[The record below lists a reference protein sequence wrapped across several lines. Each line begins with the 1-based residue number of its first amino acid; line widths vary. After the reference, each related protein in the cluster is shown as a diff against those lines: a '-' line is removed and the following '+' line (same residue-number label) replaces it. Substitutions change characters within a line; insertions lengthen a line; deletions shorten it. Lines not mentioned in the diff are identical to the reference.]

1 MANTKCKFCGKEYKY
16 THHDDGTYKYYCCL
30 ECKEKAEKTKEY
42 VCKNCGKKYIVQNPG
57 SWNKDNKL
65 ITVKGKNLSNSVVSS
80 KNFCCYECGKEYR
93 SKKVKETNLKRY
105 GNEVASKSQVI
116 KNKMKVT
123 LNNRTQEQIKEINKK
138 RKNTCLE
145 KYGCEFVNQN
155 EEIKQKLKSSLKKT
169 YEENN
174 EAIRQKT
181 IATNLQRYGVEYYT
195 KTKEQKEKAKR
206 TNLEKFG
213 VEYATQSKE
222 IQNKIKETNLKRYGV
237 KAVTQLDVMRQK
249 LSDRNKNRTT
259 EEKAKI
265 LEKSRATNLVK
276 YGVEYPSQNDEVRKK
291 VEKTNLN
298 RYGKKTSFNYDKIK
312 ETNLKK
318 YGVEYTLFLAKNP
331 KTISKINLNFQKA
344 LESNGITSE
353 LEFPLKNY
361 SYDFKIGNIL
371 IEINPT
377 FTHNSTEDVF
387 TKDLRIPK
395 KEKSYHANKSEI
407 AKENGYRCIHI
418 WDWDDENKIIKSLT
432 KRIPLYARKLTL
444 KKVSL
449 DECGEFLNSYHF
461 QNSCNGQSVR
471 IGLYNKDELI
481 QVMTFGKPRY
491 NKTYEWELLRLC
503 TKPGY
508 YVIGGAEKLFNYFLR
523 NFHPKSIISYCDNSK
538 FTGEVYLK
546 IGMKLKSKGKPSKNW
561 FNTKT
566 SRHITDNLLRQ
577 RGYSQLH
584 KDYNYELAKRGDSNE
599 QLMLESGYLEVFDCG
614 QSSYVW
620 NG

>member
-16 THHDDGTYKYYCCL
+16 THHNDGTYKYYCCL
-30 ECKEKAEKTKEY
+30 ECKEKAEKIKEY
-42 VCKNCGKKYIVQNPG
+42 ICKNCGKKYVVQNPG
-57 SWNKDNKL
+57 SWNKDNEL
-65 ITVKGKNLSNSVVSS
+65 IVVKGKNLSNSVVSS

-93 SKKVKETNLKRY
+93 SKKIKETNLKRY
-105 GNEVASKSQVI
+105 GNEVASKSQAI
-116 KNKMKVT
+116 KNKMKVI
-123 LNNRTQEQIKEINKK
+123 LNSRTQEQIKEINEK

-155 EEIKQKLKSSLKKT
+155 KEIKEKLKNSLKKT

-249 LSDRNKNRTT
+249 LSDRNKNRTI
-259 EEKAKI
+259 EEK
-265 LEKSRATNLVK
+265 
-276 YGVEYPSQNDEVRKK
+276 D
-291 VEKTNLN
+291 
-298 RYGKKTSFNYDKIK
+298 
-312 ETNLKK
+312 
-318 YGVEYTLFLAKNP
+318 
-331 KTISKINLNFQKA
+331 
-344 LESNGITSE
+344 
-353 LEFPLKNY
+353 
-361 SYDFKIGNIL
+361 
-371 IEINPT
+371 
-377 FTHNSTEDVF
+377 
-387 TKDLRIPK
+387 
-395 KEKSYHANKSEI
+395 
-407 AKENGYRCIHI
+407 RCIHI
-418 WDWDDENKIIKSLT
+418 WDWDDENKIIKSLA
-432 KRIPLYARKLTL
+432 KRIPLYARKLSL

-546 IGMKLKSKGKPSKNW
+546 LGMKLKSKGKPSKHW